1 MTKEQREKIL
11 EQGRKERKEDF
22 LRKIENS
29 SGTQGVN
36 AI

>member
-1 MTKEQREKIL
+1 MKEQREEFF
-11 EQGRKERKEDF
+11 EQGRKEGNEDF
-22 LRKIENS
+22 SQKIANT